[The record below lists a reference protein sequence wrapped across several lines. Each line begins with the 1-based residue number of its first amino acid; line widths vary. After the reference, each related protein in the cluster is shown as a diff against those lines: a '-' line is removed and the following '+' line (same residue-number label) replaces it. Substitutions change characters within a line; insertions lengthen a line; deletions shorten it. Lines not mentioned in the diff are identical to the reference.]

1 MSKPEI
7 LALIPARGGSKGIP
21 RKNILSFVGQPLI
34 AYSIAAGLQSKTV
47 TRVVVTTD
55 NEEIAEVARGCG
67 AETPFLRPAE
77 LAQDRTTDLPVF
89 QHALRWLAEH
99 EDYHPQVVVHL
110 RPTTPIRP
118 QDLVDHSVAVLLA
131 HPEADSVRGI
141 TLAHQNPFKMWLL
154 EGEDKPIHPLTTVPG
169 IEEPYNSPRQIL
181 PKAYVHTGLI
191 DIIRPATI
199 LELNSMSG
207 RTILPILF
215 DPSYDADLDTS
226 EDWKEAEKR
235 VLHDRP
241 KMVWPGQAPRHM
253 PETIRLLVLD
263 FDGVMTDNRV
273 WVDQDGR
280 EMVAAN
286 RSDSLGIYQLRQ
298 AGVETMVISM
308 ETNPVVA
315 ARCHKLNIPWI
326 QGEND
331 KASALRKLLLDRNI
345 NANEV
350 VYLGNDVND
359 LPCFP
364 LVGWA
369 VAVAD
374 AMPEVTRQADSVL
387 TRSGGR
393 AAVRELCDLI
403 MEQLSNN
410 RGSQTRARNTKA
422 DF

>member
-1 MSKPEI
+1 MSEPEI

-21 RKNILSFVGQPLI
+21 RKNIRLFAGQPLI
-34 AYSIAAGLQSKTV
+34 AYSIAAGLQAQMKM
-47 TRVVVTTD
+47 RVVVTTD
-55 NEEIAEVARGCG
+55 DEEIAGVARSCG

-99 EDYHPQVVVHL
+99 EDYRPQVVVHL

-118 QDLVDHSVAVLLA
+118 PDLVDRSVTMLLA

-141 TLAHQNPFKMWLL
+141 TLAHQNPFKMWLMD
-154 EGEDKPIHPLTTVPG
+154 GEDKPILPVTTVPG
-169 IEEPYNSPRQIL
+169 IDEPYNSPRQIL
-181 PKAYVHTGLI
+181 PTAYTHTGLI
-191 DIIRPATI
+191 DTIRPATI

-207 RTILPILF
+207 RIILPILF
-215 DPSYDADLDTS
+215 DPGYDADLDTP

-241 KMVWPGQAPRHM
+241 KMVWPGQPPRRM
-253 PETIRLLVLD
+253 PDTIRLLVLD

-286 RSDSLGIYQLRQ
+286 RSDSLGISRLRQ
-298 AGVETMVISM
+298 AGVETMVISK

-315 ARCHKLNIPWI
+315 ARCRKLNIPWI

-331 KASALRKLLLDRNI
+331 KASALCKLLLDRNI

-374 AMPEVTRQADSVL
+374 AMPEVIRQADSVL
-387 TRSGGR
+387 TRSGGH
-393 AAVRELCDLI
+393 AAVRELCDWI
-403 MEQLSNN
+403 VEQLSNN
-410 RGSQTRARNTKA
+410 PGSQDTRSQHKG
-422 DF
+422 

>member
-1 MSKPEI
+1 MSEPEI

-21 RKNILSFVGQPLI
+21 RKNIRAFSGQPLI
-34 AYSIAAGLQSKTV
+34 AYSIAAGLQSRTV
-47 TRVVVTTD
+47 TRVIVTTD
-55 NEEIAEVARGCG
+55 DAEIAEVAKSCG

-89 QHALRWLAEH
+89 QHALKWLADH

-118 QDLVDHSVAVLLA
+118 PDLVDRSVGLLLA

-141 TLAHQNPFKMWLL
+141 TPAHQNPYKMWVM
-154 EGEDKPIHPLTTVPG
+154 EGEHEPIQPMMTAPG
-169 IEEPYNSPRQIL
+169 IEESYNSPRQIL
-181 PKAYVHTGLI
+181 PAVYTHTGLI

-207 RTILPILF
+207 RIILPILF
-215 DPSYDADLDTS
+215 DPGYDADLDTL
-226 EDWKEAEKR
+226 EDWRLAEQKIQ
-235 VLHDRP
+235 LERP
-241 KMVWPGQAPRHM
+241 KMVWPGKPPRLM
-253 PETIRLLVLD
+253 PEVIRLLVLD
-263 FDGVMTDNRV
+263 FDGVLTDNRV

-280 EMVAAN
+280 EMVVAN
-286 RSDSLGIYQLRQ
+286 RSDSLGINQLRQ
-298 AGVETMVISM
+298 AGVETVVISL
-308 ETNPVVA
+308 ENNPVVA
-315 ARCHKLNIPWI
+315 ARCRKMKIPWI
-326 QGEND
+326 QGESD
-331 KASALRKLLLDRNI
+331 KAAALQKLLKERNVP
-345 NANEV
+345 AAEAV
-350 VYLGNDVND
+350 FLGNDVND

-374 AMPEVTRQADSVL
+374 ALPEVTWQADFVL

-403 MEQLSNN
+403 MKQLSDNK
-410 RGSQTRARNTKA
+410 GSLQTTSQHKG
-422 DF
+422 

>member
-1 MSKPEI
+1 MSDPAI

-21 RKNILSFVGQPLI
+21 RKNIRPFAGYPLI
-34 AYSIAAGLQSKTV
+34 AYSIAAGLQAATAM
-47 TRVVVTTD
+47 RVVVTTD
-55 NEEIAEVARGCG
+55 DEEIAEVARSCG

-89 QHALRWLAEH
+89 QHALNWLAEH
-99 EDYHPQVVVHL
+99 EDYHPDVVVHL

-118 QDLVDHSVAVLLA
+118 PDLVDRSVSLLLA

-141 TLAHQNPFKMWLL
+141 TTAHQNPFKMWLMD
-154 EGEDKPIHPLTTVPG
+154 GEDKPIRPVTTVPG
-169 IEEPYNSPRQIL
+169 IDEPYNSPRQIL
-181 PKAYVHTGLI
+181 PTAYTHTGLI
-191 DIIRPATI
+191 DTIRPETI

-207 RTILPILF
+207 RVILPILF
-215 DPSYDADLDTS
+215 DPGYDADLDTPQ
-226 EDWKEAEKR
+226 DWKYAEQR

-241 KMVWPGQAPRHM
+241 KMVWPGKPPRRM
-253 PETIRLLVLD
+253 PESIRLLILD
-263 FDGVMTDNRV
+263 FDGVLTDNRV

-286 RSDSLGIYQLRQ
+286 RSDSLGINRLRQ
-298 AGVETMVISM
+298 AGVETMVISL

-315 ARCHKLNIPWI
+315 HRCRKMKVPFI

-331 KASALRKLLLDRNI
+331 KAAALRKLLLERNVD
-345 NANEV
+345 ASQV
-350 VYLGNDVND
+350 VFLGNDVND

-364 LVGWA
+364 LVGWS

-374 AMPEVTRQADSVL
+374 AMPEVARQADFVL
-387 TRSGGR
+387 SRPGGH

-403 MEQLSNN
+403 MEQLSDNP
-410 RGSQTRARNTKA
+410 GPQHEG
-422 DF
+422 